1 MRYYYLTIGI
11 FVSVILLSLFIKTN
25 ESMDVNC
32 TIDKGIGNK
41 DAMRCLLTK
50 IYMLCV
56 IAENEVTTDNF
67 PKNACYKINEI
78 YKILKPASENIKR
91 LDEKAIWK
99 IYGQDKVEY
108 VGGVKRNPNMPVAIL
123 SSNEDYVK
131 FMKIMMFSDDLE
143 ILVEKTKIY
152 KEIQKTDENGNK
164 KKDVVSKCG
173 GTRLADNQ
181 QEEYARFLVRSLK
194 ELTGHFFIKYD
205 ETEMKNNGDNKDTK
219 QYLD

>member
-41 DAMRCLLTK
+41 DAMRCLLSK

-143 ILVEKTKIY
+143 ILVEKTEIY
-152 KEIQKTDENGNK
+152 KEIQKTDDKGNK
-164 KKDVVSKCG
+164 KKRCG
-173 GTRLADNQ
+173 KQMWGNEISRQSTRRICQVFDSFFERLDG
-181 QEEYARFLVRSLK
+181 SL
-194 ELTGHFFIKYD
+194 FYQI
-205 ETEMKNNGDNKDTK
+205 
-219 QYLD
+219 